1 VPSIAA
7 LTAAGALKTDAYE
20 QSTIRL
26 YSKLR
31 TVLETA
37 WSVRRTLTA
46 LGALAVFKKSS
57 CFLNGFFSKVS
68 SAEANQPT
76 LICAN
81 NPQFVDMDDRVHGK
95 IPEYHRSM
103 SKFAPHC
110 KKRSKSDRYK

>member
-1 VPSIAA
+1 
-7 LTAAGALKTDAYE
+7 LT
-20 QSTIRL
+20 
-26 YSKLR
+26 
-31 TVLETA
+31 V
-37 WSVRRTLTA
+37 

-95 IPEYHRSM
+95 IPKYHRSLP
-103 SKFAPHC
+103 KFVRPAKSGRSQTDTNRPHFS
-110 KKRSKSDRYK
+110 RFIASLG